1 MPAFAATGATR
12 AGLPVSTSHDAAPA
26 YHRHRALLVGA
37 PFPPIPTTFLPSTA
51 CNHTLPASPCHLHV
65 RVAASTQPHTT
76 VGGLGVALPHRG
88 GRIQMG
94 EGWIWQLHRRLHV
107 RASLSTQPHLTGGSW
122 ACLTPRRPDL
132 VADARSGSDTL
143 PLSPWPTSPSTLS
156 RSSWTPAARPS
167 STSSIPAS
175 LQLSS
180 PRSWSGSWAPT
191 LRSRRKRKPPLPP
204 FLWPRGFRRP
214 ARAAARQRRG

>member
-76 VGGLGVALPHRG
+76 VGGLRVALPHRG

-132 VADARSGSDTL
+132 VADARSGSDTCIVARL
-143 PLSPWPTSPSTLS
+143 LANARCFLLTPVASRPAPSQCRCTASP
-156 RSSWTPAARPS
+156 
-167 STSSIPAS
+167 
-175 LQLSS
+175 
-180 PRSWSGSWAPT
+180 SWSGHGPT
-191 LRSRRKRKPPLPP
+191 CDLAGKGSPLRV
-204 FLWPRGFRRP
+204 LWS
-214 ARAAARQRRG
+214 A